1 MYEKIAFVVT
11 GKVQGV
17 CFRAYTEEAAR
28 DHDVTGW
35 VRNRPDGRV
44 EGEAW
49 AAPESMEEFIEWLHV
64 GSPHGRVDEVEVTR
78 QGQAEERPPAF
89 GTRYGPA

>member
-1 MYEKIAFVVT
+1 MYQKISFVVI

-28 DHDVTGW
+28 DRDITGW

-49 AAPESMEEFIEWLHV
+49 GAPESMENFVNWLHK
-64 GSPHGRVDEVEVTR
+64 GSPYGRVDEVELTR
-78 QGQAEERPPAF
+78 EGEAETRPREF
-89 GTRYGPA
+89 GTRY